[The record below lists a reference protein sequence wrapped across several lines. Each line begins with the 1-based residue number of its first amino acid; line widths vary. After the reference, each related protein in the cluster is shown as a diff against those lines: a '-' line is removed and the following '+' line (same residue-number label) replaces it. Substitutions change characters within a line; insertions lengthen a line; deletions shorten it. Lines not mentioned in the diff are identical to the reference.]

1 MPRDRLKTPWP
12 FIALYATEVFLF
24 SLRFRCFPDT
34 LDVSTAKNDRGAS
47 REPAKNARQI
57 LQLALQTKPCE
68 LQTKDSRSLQRS
80 TTLFVYRSLC
90 LLCASTMRFVLASS
104 IKMACFMDTVRSL
117 RHLSMKR
124 TDFMDMSNIS

>member
-1 MPRDRLKTPWP
+1 MKKSVENLTYYLREATIGSILLPRDRLKTPWP

-57 LQLALQTKPCE
+57 LQLA
-68 LQTKDSRSLQRS
+68 
-80 TTLFVYRSLC
+80 
-90 LLCASTMRFVLASS
+90 
-104 IKMACFMDTVRSL
+104 I
-117 RHLSMKR
+117 
-124 TDFMDMSNIS
+124 